1 MHGKCKCFVNV
12 FDDVHVVRGVARR
25 QRSGSG
31 ATSLLLFFLE
41 SDGRQHYRHFFDL
54 SRSFCG
60 VVGCCNVAASGWL
73 CFRKSLGD
81 MIDFNCFR
89 GVHVIL
95 WCRRRRVPPTKLQW
109 GYVRVMLFLGI
120 IRGTIASFIFFG
132 NVQILLW
139 GRRRLQW
146 GYVPVALV
154 YEILHVDNNS
164 VNLFGDV
171 QAVLCGTSGWL
182 CLRWCLAG

>member
-1 MHGKCKCFVNV
+1 MVDRSNGN
-12 FDDVHVVRGVARR
+12 VHVVKGIPRDAVDCSFNAHWPIC
-25 QRSGSG
+25 
-31 ATSLLLFFLE
+31 FCWCI
-41 SDGRQHYRHFFDL
+41 DL

-81 MIDFNCFR
+81 MIDCNCFR

-120 IRGTIASFIFFG
+120 IWGTIASFIFFG

-139 GRRRLQW
+139 GRRRLQ
-146 GYVPVALV
+146 
-154 YEILHVDNNS
+154 
-164 VNLFGDV
+164 
-171 QAVLCGTSGWL
+171 
-182 CLRWCLAG
+182 